1 MIKIFAFLFVSGILF
16 FNLLFTDEV
25 SLTMDI
31 PTEVVAG
38 SNFIIEINIHKEDL
52 QSFARFQ
59 QELPD
64 GFTATE
70 QNSANGEFNFIDQK
84 VKLIWLNLPK
94 EEEFTISYNV
104 YIHPT
109 AIERTVTIGGQFIY
123 IKENERVTADISPQ
137 SIIVR
142 AVGELADIT
151 PALVDIST
159 DTGLTTEITTDN
171 INCSRKKLYS
181 PEPVNEIIVNI
192 LINKDDNTGFA
203 KIQEQIP
210 EGYSAYNIE
219 SKDAIFTFNDRIV
232 KFLWVNLPVE
242 PQYSVSYKLIPE
254 NYVNLQ
260 ELSING
266 KFSYVGNEI
275 TQSVDIIEKETDL
288 LAFNNML
295 IQDIETETE
304 TETQTE
310 TETETEVI
318 SEVETE
324 TETYESEITSIPEPE
339 TGISYR
345 VQVAAGHKLVDVEN
359 YFKKLNINNNI
370 KTEPHEGW
378 IKYTIGS
385 FAIYKSARDQR
396 VNIWNTTP
404 INDAFVSAYNNG
416 LRITVQEALMIANQK
431 WYN

>member
-219 SKDAIFTFNDRIV
+219 SKDAIFTFKDQIV

-275 TQSVDIIEKETDL
+275 TQSIDIIEKETDL

-304 TETQTE
+304 TETETQ

-345 VQVAAGHKLVDVEN
+345 VQIAAGHKFVDVEN
-359 YFKKLNINNNI
+359 YFKKLNINAHI

-431 WYN
+431 WYK